1 MIRGG
6 HILGVLALGLL
17 LEGSVWWFSNIE
29 PGSDLETLRL
39 AARFSGRLSF
49 FAYLVSCFLI
59 ARSHR
64 YRIQS

>member
-6 HILGVLALGLL
+6 HIIGLLALGLH
-17 LEGSVWWFSNIE
+17 LEGSIWWFSSLE
-29 PGSDLETLRL
+29 TGSDLETLRL
-39 AARFSGRLSF
+39 VARFSVRLFF
-49 FAYLVSCFLI
+49 FAYLVSCLLR